1 MACIYFKES
10 TRATLLDVRSA
21 LFKKLYLQVYI
32 MFFFNFTDVIYIWG
46 FLNLMQ
52 ILFTLNSIHHL
63 TSNIST
69 ALWLVWFVG
78 KLSIYAAAVMF
89 TWARETVYK
98 ALLIQGWKPPRPPP
112 LKTFWRRHC
121 FHMTLLADMFPIKH
135 FSSPLP
141 LFFSPELSRVMWQ
154 NKKNTEKRDGT
165 L

>member
-98 ALLIQGWKPPRPPP
+98 ALLIQGWKPPPTSSPQNI
-112 LKTFWRRHC
+112 LKE
-121 FHMTLLADMFPIKH
+121 TLLPYDIVGWYVSNQTFFFA
-135 FSSPLP
+135 SSTF
-141 LFFSPELSRVMWQ
+141 FFSRAIKGHVT
-154 NKKNTEKRDGT
+154 K
-165 L
+165 